1 MTVHPLLAAV
11 YARVSTTDQ
20 TVENQRLDLHRYIQA
35 RGWDLTKEY
44 LDAGVSG
51 SKESRPALDAMMKD
65 ARRRRFDILVV
76 AKLDRLG
83 RSLKQLVG
91 LLDELQ
97 ALGIAFVSLG
107 EGIDCTTPAG
117 KLHMHILA
125 AIAEFERG
133 RIIERVK
140 SGMARAKAQGQKFG
154 RPCREVSAKDLDA
167 VSTLSVRNAAV
178 QLGISKSL
186 VSKLRLSTK
195 AA

>member
-1 MTVHPLLAAV
+1 MTTRPLRAAI
-11 YARVSTTDQ
+11 YARVSTSEQ
-20 TVENQRLDLHRYIQA
+20 TVENQRLDLHRFIEA

-44 LDAGVSG
+44 LDAGISG
-51 SKESRPALDAMMKD
+51 SKESRPALDVLLKD
-65 ARRRRFDILVV
+65 ARRRRFDVLVV

-117 KLHMHILA
+117 KLQMHILA

-133 RIIERVK
+133 RIVERVRA
-140 SGMARAKAQGQKFG
+140 GLARAKAQG
-154 RPCREVSAKDLDA
+154 V
-167 VSTLSVRNAAV
+167 
-178 QLGISKSL
+178 
-186 VSKLRLSTK
+186 
-195 AA
+195 

>member
-83 RSLKQLVG
+83 RSLK
-91 LLDELQ
+91 
-97 ALGIAFVSLG
+97 
-107 EGIDCTTPAG
+107 
-117 KLHMHILA
+117 
-125 AIAEFERG
+125 
-133 RIIERVK
+133 
-140 SGMARAKAQGQKFG
+140 
-154 RPCREVSAKDLDA
+154 
-167 VSTLSVRNAAV
+167 
-178 QLGISKSL
+178 
-186 VSKLRLSTK
+186 
-195 AA
+195 